1 VVVDVDY
8 VVCGVCVISI
18 LCIVFEWLL
27 ISLLM
32 LRLSRWCILLVVLM
46 V

>member
-1 VVVDVDY
+1 VVVVDY
-8 VVCGVCVISI
+8 VVLVVCRVII
-18 LCIVFEWLL
+18 LFSVFVWLL

-32 LRLSRWCILLVVLM
+32 LRLSRWCILVGLLM